1 MRTFGVIV
9 LDYHPDNGVFNSKLL
24 QQHLQAGEQTITLSD
39 VGGQFQDGVAERNIG
54 TIIRMA
60 RTMLLHALTRLEKGS
75 LTY

>member
-1 MRTFGVIV
+1 MTIILTMESLIR
-9 LDYHPDNGVFNSKLL
+9 KLL